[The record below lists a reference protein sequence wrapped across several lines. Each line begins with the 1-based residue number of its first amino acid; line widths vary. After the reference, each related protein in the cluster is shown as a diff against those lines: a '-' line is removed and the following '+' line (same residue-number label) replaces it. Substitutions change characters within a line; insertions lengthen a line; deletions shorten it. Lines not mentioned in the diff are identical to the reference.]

1 MKDEFF
7 IPILAAFQKI
17 PNKLKNRKKKKQGS
31 VIIMA
36 S

>member
-17 PNKLKNRKKKKQGS
+17 PNKLQNRKKNKDQ
-31 VIIMA
+31 
-36 S
+36 